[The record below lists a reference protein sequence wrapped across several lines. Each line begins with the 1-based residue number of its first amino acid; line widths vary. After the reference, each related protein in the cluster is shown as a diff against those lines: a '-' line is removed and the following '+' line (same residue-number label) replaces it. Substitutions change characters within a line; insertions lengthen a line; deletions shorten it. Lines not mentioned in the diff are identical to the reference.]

1 MEFIMGLGDIKNVED
16 IIKIFYIIVFTH
28 YMNFKLINKKL
39 EINVKNILIIV
50 LSIFVNIIIYK
61 IMRNALGLSFS
72 IIFIILLISISF
84 KKISKYRFPYSL
96 LVTVISLTINYI
108 IFSLSVIVA
117 FIPIILLNIQNTYIG
132 LIFILIINLIFTVS
146 FYKIKRFKKG
156 FIFLQKNVLNEYVD
170 ILILN
175 ISVVVLFCTI
185 ILSNYDKMIGRKA
198 YISLIILSIIMFIT
212 IQKSLQLYYKQKLQE
227 REVADIKE
235 EIKSKDR
242 EIKEL
247 EKENLKLNKINH
259 SLSHKIKSIE
269 YELDQTVIK
278 ADTQKEKDL
287 KNKVENLSKEMQS
300 GIVPVELSKTNI
312 AEIDSM
318 LEYMQSECIK
328 NKIDFQLQVSGN
340 IHHMVNTYIQKE
352 NMEIL
357 LADLIKNAIIAI
369 NHSENINK
377 SILVKLGIIE
387 GVYSLYIY
395 DSGIEFEI
403 ETLINL
409 GNKPSTTHKND
420 GGTGMGFMNTFD
432 TLRKYKAS
440 IVVCEYGKPSEE
452 RFTKLIKIIFDK
464 KNEYK
469 ISSYRNEEIREK
481 DFEKRIKIS
490 KESTY

>member
-1 MEFIMGLGDIKNVED
+1 MEQIETIKYLIKIIFISIFTLKLNYKFVSYKQERNKLGELIIILCGDIVCTVVQYISD
-16 IIKIFYIIVFTH
+16 STISIIFLDVFLAFLLSRIIKKNIGYTLLVTTVSLTINFILYLISIVISFIIFYIINYSEKIFIFMFILFL
-28 YMNFKLINKKL
+28 YIMFFRILCNIKRL
-39 EINVKNILIIV
+39 KN
-50 LSIFVNIIIYK
+50 
-61 IMRNALGLSFS
+61 G
-72 IIFIILLISISF
+72 IIFF
-84 KKISKYRFPYSL
+84 K
-96 LVTVISLTINYI
+96 N
-108 IFSLSVIVA
+108 
-117 FIPIILLNIQNTYIG
+117 NEN
-132 LIFILIINLIFTVS
+132 
-146 FYKIKRFKKG
+146 
-156 FIFLQKNVLNEYVD
+156 NEYFGL
-170 ILILN
+170 LILN
-175 ISVVVLFCTI
+175 ISATILFAI
-185 ILSNYDKMIGRKA
+185 VILSNIEITMKRSLFV
-198 YISLIILSIIMFIT
+198 YIIIFSIVVFIT

-227 REVADIKE
+227 REVLDIKE

-269 YELDQTVIK
+269 YELDQTAIK
-278 ADTQKEKDL
+278 TDMKKENHL
-287 KNKVENLSKEMQS
+287 KNKVENLSKEMQND
-300 GIVPVELSKTNI
+300 IVPVELSKTNI

-369 NHSENINK
+369 NHTENINK
-377 SILVKLGIIE
+377 SILVRLGIIE
-387 GVYSLYIY
+387 GFYSLYIY

-440 IVVCEYGKPSEE
+440 IVICEYGKPSEE

-481 DFEKRIKIS
+481 DFEKRIELS
-490 KESTY
+490 EESTY

>member
-1 MEFIMGLGDIKNVED
+1 MEP
-16 IIKIFYIIVFTH
+16 
-28 YMNFKLINKKL
+28 
-39 EINVKNILIIV
+39 
-50 LSIFVNIIIYK
+50 IIIEY
-61 IMRNALGLSFS
+61 RNIEYLVK
-72 IIFIILLISISF
+72 IIFISIFTLKLNYKILNINTNVKRVLPFVIVIIINILSTIIRIMSDSLISLCFLDICISILFSKITSRNIGTSLMITTISIS
-84 KKISKYRFPYSL
+84 
-96 LVTVISLTINYI
+96 INYI
-108 IFSLSVIVA
+108 IYLISVSISYSIFRFSN
-117 FIPIILLNIQNTYIG
+117 LNNEYLVLVG
-132 LIFILIINLIFTVS
+132 ILIIYSII
-146 FYKIKRFKKG
+146 YKKFHSIRRFKNG
-156 FIFLQKNVLNEYVD
+156 ITFLKNNEYNEYFGL
-170 ILILN
+170 LILN
-175 ISVVVLFCTI
+175 ISATILFAI
-185 ILSNYDKMIGRKA
+185 VILSNIEITMKRSLFV
-198 YISLIILSIIMFIT
+198 YIIIFSIVVFIT

-227 REVADIKE
+227 REVSDIKE

-440 IVVCEYGKPSEE
+440 IVICEYGKPSEE

-469 ISSYRNEEIREK
+469 ISSYRDEKIREK